1 MKATVKRFDVIYEV
15 EYSRPAF
22 NQISTFTQI
31 LEPIYDALSG
41 ELHIPSD
48 AIRVESG
55 NTIATAFVTI
65 TLFSGKWVFEAR
77 LDGYKAVFF
86 DLQSAI
92 DLNNA
97 ERFIAIFEDAVSR
110 FLNNGKPANW
120 RIRVPSWV
128 KFEDNGVDMAVDL
141 VNHLTWFQGNVDP
154 FQIGSTK
161 TESLVK
167 IGSLNKEQL
176 WEVWVTLEKSALP
189 DAELFYEVSATYYQG
204 SQYDNLDKKSKHVR
218 KLFKVI
224 AEKINLELE

>member
-1 MKATVKRFDVIYEV
+1 MKANVKRFDVNYEV

-77 LDGYKAVFF
+77 LDGYRAVIL
-86 DLQSAI
+86 DLQTAT

-97 ERFIAIFEDAVSR
+97 ERCIDIFEDAVSR

-120 RIRVPSWV
+120 GIRVPSWL
-128 KFEDNGVDMAVDL
+128 KFEDNGVDAAVDL
-141 VNHLTWFQGNVDP
+141 VNHLTWFQGSVDP

-161 TESLVK
+161 TESLIK

-189 DAELFYEVSATYYQG
+189 DADLFYEVSATYYLG
-204 SQYDNLDKKSKHVR
+204 SQYDSLEKKSEHFG

>member
-65 TLFSGKWVFEAR
+65 TLFSGKWAFEAR

>member
-1 MKATVKRFDVIYEV
+1 MKANVKRFDVNYEV

-55 NTIATAFVTI
+55 NTIATAYVAI

-77 LDGYKAVFF
+77 LDGYKAVFI
-86 DLQSAI
+86 DLQTTT

-97 ERFIAIFEDAVSR
+97 ERYIDIFEDAVSR
-110 FLNNGKPANW
+110 FLNNGKPENW

-128 KFEDNGVDMAVDL
+128 KFEDNGVDVAVDL
-141 VNHLTWFQGNVDP
+141 VNHLTWIQGNVDP

-189 DAELFYEVSATYYQG
+189 DTDLFYEVFATYYQG
-204 SQYDNLDKKSKHVR
+204 SQYDSLEKKSEHFEN
-218 KLFKVI
+218 LFKVI
-224 AEKINLELE
+224 AEKINLDLE

>member
-22 NQISTFTQI
+22 NRISTFTQI

-65 TLFSGKWVFEAR
+65 SLFSGKWVFEAR

-86 DLQSAI
+86 DLQATN
-92 DLNNA
+92 DLNLA
-97 ERFIAIFEDAVSR
+97 KRYIDFFEDAVSR
-110 FLNNGKPANW
+110 FLNNGNPANW
-120 RIRVPSWV
+120 RIGVPSWL
-128 KFEDNGVDMAVDL
+128 KLEDSGVDVAVDL
-141 VNHLTWFQGNVDP
+141 VNHLTWAQSNVDP

-161 TESLVK
+161 TESRVK
-167 IGSLNKEQL
+167 FECLNKEQL
-176 WEVWVTLEKSALP
+176 WGVWVTLEKSALP
-189 DAELFYEVSATYYQG
+189 DADLFYEVSATYYQG
-204 SQYDNLDKKSKHVR
+204 SQYDNLEKKSEHFEN
-218 KLFKVI
+218 LFKVI

>member
-1 MKATVKRFDVIYEV
+1 MKANVKRFDVNYEV

-55 NTIATAFVTI
+55 NTIATAFVAI

-77 LDGYKAVFF
+77 LDGYKAVFI
-86 DLQSAI
+86 DLQTTT

-97 ERFIAIFEDAVSR
+97 ERYIDIFEDAVSR
-110 FLNNGKPANW
+110 FLNNGKPENW

-128 KFEDNGVDMAVDL
+128 KFEDNGVDVAVDL
-141 VNHLTWFQGNVDP
+141 VNHLTWIQGNVDP

-189 DAELFYEVSATYYQG
+189 DTDLFYEVFATYYQG
-204 SQYDNLDKKSKHVR
+204 SQYDSLEKKSEHFEN
-218 KLFKVI
+218 LFKVI
-224 AEKINLELE
+224 AEKINLDLE